1 MYKLIEVKMQVTEPF
16 SPLAALMEQNN
27 KMISLSKEIRLHADT
42 T

>member
-27 KMISLSKEIRLHADT
+27 NIVIIS
-42 T
+42 